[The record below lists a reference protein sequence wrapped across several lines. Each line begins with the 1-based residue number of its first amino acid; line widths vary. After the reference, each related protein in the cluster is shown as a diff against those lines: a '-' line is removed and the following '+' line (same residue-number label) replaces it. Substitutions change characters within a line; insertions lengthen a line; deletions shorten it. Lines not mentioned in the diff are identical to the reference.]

1 MQEYYIRREGDEDAS
16 GPYDTDQITSLV
28 EAGKLD
34 TDAYFY
40 DVDEEQWQKI
50 SSSETLMGIIAPKKK
65 KLTLNMGGG
74 VADGDESE
82 EEEEEVGLPED
93 SSDSETEGTEEP
105 TEDSSPTEEGES
117 KRRKPRL
124 KSKEKQDE
132 RPKVSVEAMLAQA
145 EGKEDDDPHGKSP
158 AQKQAIASFVGLRM
172 ATILIAFSALAMGF
186 VELDLVKTANVPQMM
201 KSPYVIIGV
210 FDLALFLLL
219 LLQVTEIYPVV
230 RFRAAIGFGL
240 LTVLFGASGDYML
253 LAANAAMMASLYFAT
268 AVVQLPK
275 QIMVAVL
282 GLLGIAIY
290 AYDLLL

>member
-65 KLTLNMGGG
+65 KLTLNMGGS
-74 VADGDESE
+74 VADGEESQ
-82 EEEEEVGLPED
+82 EEEVDSAGD
-93 SSDSETEGTEEP
+93 SSDSKTEGTEEAVG
-105 TEDSSPTEEGES
+105 DSSPTEAGES

-124 KSKEKQDE
+124 KSKEKEDE